1 LIQRNEVKL
10 DIQKV
15 PLKDKIAS
23 SLMQSIIEGEIR
35 VGEKLREAHLA
46 KAFGVSQAPV
56 REAIITL
63 VAQGI
68 LEHTPNVGTHVKAYS
83 KDEIIEI
90 YEAREALELYAVESM
105 KKDSSLDLMKEEYAQ
120 MLKAAK
126 AKDIQL
132 LVKHDQLFHEVLLS
146 ACDNCLIMKLWR
158 EQYTKS
164 SVFNVIQGFE
174 ASLEDIVLMH
184 MPIIEAMEQKSI
196 DKCKDAVH
204 HHYDVIITNE
214 GNTMAHINVFA
225 LGQ

>member
-1 LIQRNEVKL
+1 MIQRNKVKL
-10 DIQKV
+10 DIQKI
-15 PLKDKIAS
+15 PLKEKIAS
-23 SLMQSIIEGEIR
+23 SLMQSIIEGEIT
-35 VGEKLREAHLA
+35 VGEKLKEAHLA

-90 YEAREALELYAVESM
+90 YQAREALELYAVESM
-105 KKDSSLDLMKEEYAQ
+105 KKDSSLELMKEEYAQ

-132 LVKHDQLFHEVLLS
+132 LVKHDQFFHEVLLN
-146 ACDNCLIMKLWR
+146 AYDNCLIMKLWR

-204 HHYDVIITNE
+204 HHYDVIITNIKE
-214 GNTMAHINVFA
+214 NR
-225 LGQ
+225 